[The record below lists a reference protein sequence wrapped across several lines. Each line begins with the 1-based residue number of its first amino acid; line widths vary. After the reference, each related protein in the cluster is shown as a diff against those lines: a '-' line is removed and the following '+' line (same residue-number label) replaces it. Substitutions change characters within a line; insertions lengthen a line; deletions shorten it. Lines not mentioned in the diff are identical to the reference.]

1 MIIQCPNCKTRYHY
15 EESRFGPAPAKKIR
29 CTKCTSVF
37 EIRNPRFE
45 SVLPAGF
52 EPEETGPL
60 NSPALSPDDFSLES
74 TVMGGPRRAKVGANN
89 APVVASRPPSQP
101 GGYPQ
106 GYPQQGYPPQQAPYP
121 QQPGYG
127 QRPGTPTTGEYA
139 KPSFAGPESAVRK
152 LKLPDWE
159 RLSVAIITG
168 PDAGRIFEIDKPRVI
183 IGRANADILL
193 SDGEVS
199 RAHAAIEVSDTKAV
213 LIDLGSTNG
222 TFVGDRRITQVDLD
236 NRSEFDIG
244 ATTLMFIR
252 TRKESGR

>member
-1 MIIQCPNCKTRYHY
+1 LIIQCPNCKTRYHY

-37 EIRNPRFE
+37 EIRNPKFE
-45 SVLPAGF
+45 AVLPSGF

-60 NSPALSPDDFSLES
+60 NSPALSSDDFSLES
-74 TVMGGPRRAKVGANN
+74 TVMGGPRRAKVGANQ

-101 GGYPQ
+101 AGY
-106 GYPQQGYPPQQAPYP
+106 GY
-121 QQPGYG
+121 QQPQNPY
-127 QRPGTPTTGEYA
+127 QQPPASPPRTGTPTTGEYS
-139 KPSFAGPESAVRK
+139 KPSFAGPESSVRK
-152 LKLPDWE
+152 LKLPEWE

-168 PDAGRIFEIDKPRVI
+168 PDAGRIFEIDRPRVI
-183 IGRANADILL
+183 IGRANCDIVL

-199 RAHAAIEVSDTKAV
+199 RQHAAIEVSDTKAV

-222 TFVGDRRITQVDLD
+222 TFVGDRRITQLDLD

-252 TRKESGR
+252 TRKDSNR